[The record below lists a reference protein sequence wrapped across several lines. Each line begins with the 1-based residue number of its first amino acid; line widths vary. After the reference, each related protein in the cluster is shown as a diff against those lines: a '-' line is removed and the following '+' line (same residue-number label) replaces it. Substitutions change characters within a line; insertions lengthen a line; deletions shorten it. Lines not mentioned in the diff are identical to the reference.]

1 MKKTRK
7 EIEEGYTSGT
17 RTIVQNF
24 KFEGVEYSLLIIEG
38 LCFRDTYLSVKDS
51 DRYIQFV
58 KTDSYD
64 EDELLIDQK
73 YLVEAASEEKQGRA
87 EL

>member
-7 EIEEGYTSGT
+7 EIEERYTPET

-24 KFEGVEYSLLIIEG
+24 KFEGVEYSLLIIES

-73 YLVEAASEEKQGRA
+73 YLVEAASEEKQEGA